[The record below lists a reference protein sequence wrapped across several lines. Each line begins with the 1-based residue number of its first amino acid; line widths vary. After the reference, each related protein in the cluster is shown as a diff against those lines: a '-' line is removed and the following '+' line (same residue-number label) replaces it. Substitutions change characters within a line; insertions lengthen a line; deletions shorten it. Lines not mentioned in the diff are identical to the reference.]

1 MPTQQFSKF
10 GFKPELISV
19 LNKLNICAPTEVQEL
34 TIPVL
39 IDNKNDIVALAKTGT
54 GKTLA
59 YCLPILQKITP
70 EIKDVQ
76 ALILAPTR
84 ELGQQILSNIE
95 KFSTE
100 LKNIKTIG
108 VFGGIP
114 IKSQIEMLQASHQI
128 VVATPGRLVDLLS
141 KNVLSLANC
150 KFLIL
155 DEADEMATAH
165 AENLEKIMQSLPK
178 TSRKWLFSATMPGVV
193 KQLIQNFMQKN
204 AVTINADTENVGNA
218 QIEHQYVLVD
228 AIEKLDVLMHFL
240 SSREGERGIIFC
252 KTKAAVNK
260 LAKNLAINKFK
271 VGALHGSLT
280 QPIRDRIMDQFR
292 AGNIDLLVA
301 TDLASRGLDIPEV
314 RFVIN
319 YHFPDV
325 PETFV
330 HRTGRT
336 ARAGQ
341 DGFSLTILQPEEQA
355 EIEVFEKAL
364 GLKFTNYEKP
374 KQQNLTD
381 NNAVLWAKQI
391 FKAKPNHDLDL
402 ELKSK
407 IKTIFHH
414 LTKDELIEKLVGNFY
429 LNQKK

>member
-1 MPTQQFSKF
+1 MPAQQFSKF
-10 GFKPELISV
+10 GFMPELLFV
-19 LNKLNICAPTEVQEL
+19 LNKLNICDPTKIQEL
-34 TIPVL
+34 TIPNL
-39 IDNKNDIVALAKTGT
+39 LDNKNDIVALAKTGT
-54 GKTLA
+54 GKTLS
-59 YCLPILQKITP
+59 YCLPLLQKINP

-84 ELGQQILSNIE
+84 ELGQQILTNID
-95 KFSTE
+95 KFSKE
-100 LKNIKTIG
+100 LVNIKSIG
-108 VFGGIP
+108 IFGGLP
-114 IKSQIEMLQASHQI
+114 IKSQIELLQTSHQI
-128 VVATPGRLVDLLS
+128 VVATPGRLVDLLL
-141 KNVLSLANC
+141 KNALSLANC
-150 KFLIL
+150 QFLIL

-165 AENLEKIMQSLPK
+165 AANLEEIMQSLPK
-178 TSRKWLFSATMPGVV
+178 TSRKWLFSATMPGIV
-193 KQLIQNFMQKN
+193 KQLVQNFLHKN
-204 AVTINADTENVGNA
+204 VVTIDADMKIVGNN
-218 QIEHQYVLVD
+218 QIDHQYVVVD
-228 AIEKLDVLMHFL
+228 AIEKLDVLTHFL
-240 SSREGERGIIFC
+240 NSREGERGIIFC

-260 LAKNLAINKFK
+260 LGKNLAINKFK

-314 RFVIN
+314 RFVVN

-336 ARAGQ
+336 ARAGAS
-341 DGFSLTILQPEEQA
+341 GFSLTILQPEEQA
-355 EIEVFEKAL
+355 EIKVFEKAL
-364 GLKFTNYEKP
+364 GLKFVNYEKP
-374 KQQNLTD
+374 KQQNLID

-414 LTKDELIEKLVGNFY
+414 LTKDELIEKLLGNFY

>member
-19 LNKLNICAPTEVQEL
+19 LNRLNICDPTKIQEL

-39 IDNKNDIVALAKTGT
+39 VDNQNDIVALAKTGT

-59 YCLPILQKITP
+59 YCLPILQKIKP
-70 EIKDVQ
+70 EIKEIQ

-84 ELGQQILSNIE
+84 ELGQQILTNIE
-95 KFSTE
+95 KFSTA
-100 LKNIKTIG
+100 LLNIKTIG
-108 VFGGIP
+108 IFGGLP
-114 IKSQIEMLQASHQI
+114 IKLQIEMLQSCHHI
-128 VVATPGRLVDLLS
+128 VVATPGRLIDLLS
-141 KNVLSLANC
+141 KNALSLANC

-165 AENLEKIMQSLPK
+165 AENLEKIMESLPK

-193 KQLIQNFMQKN
+193 KQLVQNFMQKN
-204 AVTINADTENVGNA
+204 AVTITADMEIVGNA
-218 QIEHQYVLVD
+218 QINHQYVLVD
-228 AIEKLDVLMHFL
+228 AIEKLDILMHFL
-240 SSREGERGIIFC
+240 NSREGERGIIFC

-260 LAKNLAINKFK
+260 LGKNLAINKFK

-314 RFVIN
+314 RFVVN

-336 ARAGQ
+336 ARAGLN
-341 DGFSLTILQPEEQA
+341 GFSLTILQPEEQA
-355 EIEVFEKAL
+355 EIKIFEKAL
-364 GLKFTNYEKP
+364 GLKFANYEKP

-381 NNAVLWAKQI
+381 NNAILWAKQI

-414 LTKDELIEKLVGNFY
+414 LTKDELIEKLLGNFY